1 MITKTKM
8 VNGISALAIVFA
20 LGFST
25 NANAVGGGK
34 YSKPSKPNNCGKCHK
49 NSHYGNCKPD
59 PTPTPTPTPTPS
71 VPLDG
76 GLGFLV
82 LGAAAFGVK
91 KLRGNKKA

>member
-25 NANAVGGGK
+25 NANAVGGGG
-34 YSKPSKPNNCGKCHK
+34 YDRPSKPKNCGKCHK
-49 NSHYGNCKPD
+49 HSHYGKCKPGNGGGD
-59 PTPTPTPTPTPS
+59 PTPTPS